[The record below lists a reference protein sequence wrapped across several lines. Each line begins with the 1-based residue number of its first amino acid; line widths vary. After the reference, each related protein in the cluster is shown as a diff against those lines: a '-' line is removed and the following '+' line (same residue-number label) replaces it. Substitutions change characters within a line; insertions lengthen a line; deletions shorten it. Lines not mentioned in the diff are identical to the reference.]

1 MITVKIGEVELKL
14 TKNEAKEA
22 QRLEAFRR
30 VEKEYAQ
37 RSADI
42 WIRSAPT
49 TAAQDRR
56 KAVARALGLS
66 DTVAFL

>member
-1 MITVKIGEVELKL
+1 MVTLKIGEVELQL
-14 TKNEAKEA
+14 NKNEVREA
-22 QRLEAFRR
+22 QRLQAFAN
-30 VEKEYAQ
+30 EKEYAQ

-42 WIRSAPT
+42 WIRSAPA

-56 KAVARALGLS
+56 MAEARALGLS